1 MIYVIVFLI
10 SYLLGSISGS
20 LFVSNVIF
28 KQDIRTMG
36 SGNAGTTNIYRAYG
50 IKYAVLSFAIDIGKG
65 LLASFIGYHLNN
77 QYGVYIAGTAVV
89 IGHVWPIFHKFKGG
103 KGMATSISV
112 FAFHDYKIVIMMGLL
127 FLFFIKT
134 VKIVSLA
141 SIILTVTALI
151 YVVLFHSHN
160 TPFII
165 MTIINSIIVIYS
177 HRSNIKRL
185 IEGTEN
191 KIKRMD
197 G

>member
-50 IKYAVLSFAIDIGKG
+50 MKYAVLSFAIDIGKG

>member
-1 MIYVIVFLI
+1 MIYVLVFLI

-50 IKYAVLSFAIDIGKG
+50 MKYAVLSFAIDIGKG

-77 QYGVYIAGTAVV
+77 QYGAYIAGTAVV

-151 YVVLFHSHN
+151 YVVLFYSHN

>member
-50 IKYAVLSFAIDIGKG
+50 MKYAVLSFAIDIGKG

-77 QYGVYIAGTAVV
+77 QYGAYIAGTAVV

-112 FAFHDYKIVIMMGLL
+112 FAFHDYKIVIMMGLF

>member
-50 IKYAVLSFAIDIGKG
+50 MKYAVLSFAIDIGKG

-77 QYGVYIAGTAVV
+77 QYGAYIAGTAVV
-89 IGHVWPIFHKFKGG
+89 IGHVWTIFHKFKGG

>member
-50 IKYAVLSFAIDIGKG
+50 MKYAVLSFAIDIGKG

-77 QYGVYIAGTAVV
+77 QYGAYIAGTAVV

-191 KIKRMD
+191 KIKKMD

>member
-50 IKYAVLSFAIDIGKG
+50 MKYAVLSFAIDIGKG
-65 LLASFIGYHLNN
+65 LLVSFIGYHLNN
-77 QYGVYIAGTAVV
+77 QYGAYIAGTAVV

>member
-50 IKYAVLSFAIDIGKG
+50 MKYAVLSFAIDIGKG

-77 QYGVYIAGTAVV
+77 QYGAYIAGTAVV

>member
-50 IKYAVLSFAIDIGKG
+50 MKYAVLSFAIDIGKG

-77 QYGVYIAGTAVV
+77 QYGAYIAGTAVV
-89 IGHVWPIFHKFKGG
+89 IGHVWTIFHKFKGG

-165 MTIINSIIVIYS
+165 MTLINSIIVIYS